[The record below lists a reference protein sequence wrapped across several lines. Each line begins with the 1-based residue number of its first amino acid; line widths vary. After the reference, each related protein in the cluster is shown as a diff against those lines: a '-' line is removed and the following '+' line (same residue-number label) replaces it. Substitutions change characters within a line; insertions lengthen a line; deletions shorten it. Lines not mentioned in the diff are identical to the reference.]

1 MAQRPGRWSDRCN
14 AARHQCD
21 LCSAVRCVACA
32 TVMSV
37 DAPASSTRTVPA
49 SVVSSVF
56 VLIWASG
63 FVAARFVAPHAEAF
77 TFVAIRL
84 VGVAIVL
91 TAITLGLGA
100 RWPRSRAGWRDAL
113 VAGVLMQ
120 GIYVI
125 GVFWS
130 VERGL
135 PSGIAALVGSLQPL
149 LTAAMARP
157 FLGEI
162 VSPRR
167 WIGIAT
173 GFAGALLVLAPKIGT
188 ADASGIPALPLLA
201 CLGAMA
207 AMTIGTLW
215 QKSRAGQAELL
226 PNAAIQFVGATL
238 LAVPAALLFGTGRF
252 DASPAALG
260 RTGLVDLREFG
271 GGHPASSGPDPARRG
286 GRRRLPALPGPPG
299 LGGDGLSPVRRD
311 TGPDPDGRH
320 GRGHDWGRSRQP
332 KMSFSLIHLSI
343 KFSSPGFVEQNQASA
358 QEIMN
363 SGGIVPRCGET
374 PLQTW
379 QTCL

>member
-1 MAQRPGRWSDRCN
+1 
-14 AARHQCD
+14 
-21 LCSAVRCVACA
+21 
-32 TVMSV
+32 MSV

-91 TAITLGLGA
+91 TAITIGLGA

-252 DASPAALG
+252 DASLPLWGGLAWSIFVNSVAGILLLLALI
-260 RTGLVDLREFG
+260 
-271 GGHPASSGPDPARRG
+271 RRG
-286 GRRRLPALPGPPG
+286 EVAGVASLLFLVPP
-299 LGGDGLSPVRRD
+299 V
-311 TGPDPDGRH
+311 
-320 GRGHDWGRSRQP
+320 
-332 KMSFSLIHLSI
+332 
-343 KFSSPGFVEQNQASA
+343 SA
-358 QEIMN
+358 AMAYLLF
-363 SGGIVPRCGET
+363 GET
-374 PLQTW
+374 LAPIQMAGMAVATIGVAVASRR
-379 QTCL
+379 

>member
-1 MAQRPGRWSDRCN
+1 
-14 AARHQCD
+14 
-21 LCSAVRCVACA
+21 
-32 TVMSV
+32 MSV

-84 VGVAIVL
+84 IGVAIVL

-201 CLGAMA
+201 CLGAMV

-252 DASPAALG
+252 DASLPLWSGLAWSIFVNSVAGILLLLALI
-260 RTGLVDLREFG
+260 
-271 GGHPASSGPDPARRG
+271 RRG
-286 GRRRLPALPGPPG
+286 EVAGVASLLFLVPP
-299 LGGDGLSPVRRD
+299 V
-311 TGPDPDGRH
+311 
-320 GRGHDWGRSRQP
+320 
-332 KMSFSLIHLSI
+332 
-343 KFSSPGFVEQNQASA
+343 SA
-358 QEIMN
+358 AMAYLLF
-363 SGGIVPRCGET
+363 GET
-374 PLQTW
+374 LAPIQMAGMAVATIGVAVASRR
-379 QTCL
+379 